1 MNGETELRMMTACY
15 SMLALALGVV
25 IALTVG
31 RPGTA
36 VMFLV
41 VVGLCW
47 LQLII
52 LLVNGEWMR
61 IAGAALFGLSVVM
74 SVVGILDLI
83 ANH

>member
-1 MNGETELRMMTACY
+1 MNDATELRMMTACY

-47 LQLII
+47 LQFTIATIWSAKAWALI
-52 LLVNGEWMR
+52 
-61 IAGAALFGLSVVM
+61 AALFGLSVVM

>member
-1 MNGETELRMMTACY
+1 MDNATELRMLTACY

-31 RPGTA
+31 RHGTA

-41 VVGLCW
+41 AAGLCW
-47 LQLII
+47 LQFTIATIWDRTPIGLI
-52 LLVNGEWMR
+52 
-61 IAGAALFGLSVVM
+61 AALFGLAVLL

-83 ANH
+83 VHH

>member
-1 MNGETELRMMTACY
+1 MSDEKELRLMTACY

-25 IALTVG
+25 IALAID

-41 VVGLCW
+41 VAGLCW
-47 LQLII
+47 LQFT
-52 LLVNGEWMR
+52 
-61 IAGAALFGLSVVM
+61 IATMWGSKAWVWIAALFGLSVVL
-74 SVVGILDLI
+74 SVTAILDLI

>member
-1 MNGETELRMMTACY
+1 MNDATELRMMTACY

-25 IALTVG
+25 IALTVD

-36 VMFLV
+36 GMFLV

-47 LQLII
+47 LQFTIATLWPVKAYG
-52 LLVNGEWMR
+52 LV
-61 IAGAALFGLSVVM
+61 AALFSVSVLL

-83 ANH
+83 VHH